1 MNYKL
6 IYDAIIKNAKSFNR
20 KRSKIFYFENHHIIP
35 TCIGGDDIEPNK
47 VLLTAKEHFI
57 CHHLLTKIYPD
68 NNSLHTAFWL
78 MCVYTSTNQQRIK
91 ASSITFS
98 IAKQKISEIARNRRI
113 EYNKANPRNGSK
125 NGMFGT
131 HRVGKENP
139 FYGKTHSDKTK
150 QQIKLTK
157 KNNPKIF
164 DETYR
169 ENLRRSWDNRPIISC
184 THCGKQSIHVG
195 NMKRYHFENCKIK
208 SKEQA
213 L

>member
-98 IAKQKISEIARNRRI
+98 IAK
-113 EYNKANPRNGSK
+113 
-125 NGMFGT
+125 
-131 HRVGKENP
+131 
-139 FYGKTHSDKTK
+139 
-150 QQIKLTK
+150 
-157 KNNPKIF
+157 
-164 DETYR
+164 
-169 ENLRRSWDNRPIISC
+169 
-184 THCGKQSIHVG
+184 
-195 NMKRYHFENCKIK
+195 
-208 SKEQA
+208 
-213 L
+213 